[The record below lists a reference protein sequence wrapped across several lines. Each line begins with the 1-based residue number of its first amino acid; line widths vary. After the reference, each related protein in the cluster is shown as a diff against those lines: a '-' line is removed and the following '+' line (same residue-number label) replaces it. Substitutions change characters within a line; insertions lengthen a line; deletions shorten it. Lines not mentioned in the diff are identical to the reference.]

1 MYPAAGDS
9 QMRHDGAIVADTPL
23 MNIPLIIAGVI
34 LWTLNILTSWS
45 MIQAGYPQVVAFT
58 ATAALL
64 FTLIVTRRRIARG
77 AARLAASREASST
90 EQVKT
95 PV

>member
-1 MYPAAGDS
+1 MCHGD
-9 QMRHDGAIVADTPL
+9 AVVADTSL

-58 ATAALL
+58 AAAAVL
-64 FTLIVTRRRIARG
+64 FTLVVTRRRIARA
-77 AARLAASREASST
+77 AARLATSHEGLGT

>member
-1 MYPAAGDS
+1 MCHGDP
-9 QMRHDGAIVADTPL
+9 IVADTSL
-23 MNIPLIIAGVI
+23 MNIPLVIVGVV
-34 LWTLNILTSWS
+34 LWTLNILTAWS
-45 MIQAGYPQVVAFT
+45 MVQAGYPQVVAFT

-77 AARLAASREASST
+77 AARLAANRETSST
-90 EQVKT
+90 EQVNT

>member
-1 MYPAAGDS
+1 MYPPVGDS
-9 QMRHDGAIVADTPL
+9 QMRYGGAVVADTSL
-23 MNIPLIIAGVI
+23 MNIPLIIVGVV

-77 AARLAASREASST
+77 AARLTASRESTGT